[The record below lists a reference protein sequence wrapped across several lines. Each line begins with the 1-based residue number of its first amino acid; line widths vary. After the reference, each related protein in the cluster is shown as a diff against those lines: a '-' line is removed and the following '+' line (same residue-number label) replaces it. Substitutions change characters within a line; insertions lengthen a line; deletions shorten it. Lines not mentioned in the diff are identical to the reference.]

1 MATNGNINHDQYAAP
16 AQTADAP
23 ASADGS
29 TNNLPKDEVGWYFV
43 EQYYTTMSKSPER
56 LHVSLAPCPC
66 WYAAQLTIRTAVLWQ
81 EGTVR
86 LRSRGGGRE
95 CFFRQT
101 GEYPLLSDH
110 VNARY

>member
-16 AQTADAP
+16 APTSEAP

-56 LHVSLAPCPC
+56 LHVSSALCHC
-66 WYAAQLTIRTAVLWQ
+66 
-81 EGTVR
+81 
-86 LRSRGGGRE
+86 
-95 CFFRQT
+95 
-101 GEYPLLSDH
+101 
-110 VNARY
+110 

>member
-1 MATNGNINHDQYAAP
+1 MATNGNINDEKYAAP

-56 LHVSLAPCPC
+56 LHVSPAPFRCC
-66 WYAAQLTIRTAVLWQ
+66 YAAQLTIRTAVLWQ

-95 CFFRQT
+95 CFFWQT
-101 GEYPLLSDH
+101 SEYPLRSD
-110 VNARY
+110 